1 MHACVDACIWLLR
14 SIPRGRRR
22 IRRQSTLIPL
32 VLCECSIYIFF
43 SDRSRRVERCMCR
56 SYTYTGYWS
65 WLSVYACVNRTFRP
79 TCVLLDLSGTR
90 AGIPQHISPSL
101 LVATNLYVSQLLE
114 LAIDIPRPLPSNGCT
129 RLLENLNLKFLKCWD
144 EVIINTSKHALALQ
158 QIIQLVT
165 HSFGRLSR

>member
-1 MHACVDACIWLLR
+1 VCTRIPVPALCASDSGSSSYMHACVDACIWLLR

-129 RLLENLNLKFLKCWD
+129 RLLENLNLKFLKC
-144 EVIINTSKHALALQ
+144 
-158 QIIQLVT
+158 
-165 HSFGRLSR
+165 